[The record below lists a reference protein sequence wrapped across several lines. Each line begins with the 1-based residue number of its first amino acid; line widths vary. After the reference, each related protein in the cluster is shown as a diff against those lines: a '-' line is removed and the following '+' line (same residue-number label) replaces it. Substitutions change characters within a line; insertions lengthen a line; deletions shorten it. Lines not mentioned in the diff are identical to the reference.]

1 MKYRM
6 IMIAMLVSTSLYSVE
21 NENTWT
27 IWNSG
32 IENKCK
38 NVLETKQKE
47 ESTSRPMVLKRNI
60 SNVKMENY
68 RSLRNWKT

>member
-1 MKYRM
+1 
-6 IMIAMLVSTSLYSVE
+6 MIAMLVSTSLYSVE